1 MLHKL
6 IQEKGIEYQT
16 YEPLEQ
22 LGFKAGWYHKLVFFM
37 TRNLALAWLLNS
49 WWELQYVCRLII
61 AMLNYTFDS
70 FLFFS
75 FLAMSQ
81 TVHYIVFLN
90 TVVSSKQQIST
101 IFIPWEFLTV
111 IGFEKHLYTEFLKED
126 MYNWV
131 SFFLQDFLVRG
142 I

>member
-1 MLHKL
+1 
-6 IQEKGIEYQT
+6 
-16 YEPLEQ
+16 
-22 LGFKAGWYHKLVFFM
+22 
-37 TRNLALAWLLNS
+37 
-49 WWELQYVCRLII
+49 
-61 AMLNYTFDS
+61 
-70 FLFFS
+70 
-75 FLAMSQ
+75 MSQ

-126 MYNWV
+126 KYNWV